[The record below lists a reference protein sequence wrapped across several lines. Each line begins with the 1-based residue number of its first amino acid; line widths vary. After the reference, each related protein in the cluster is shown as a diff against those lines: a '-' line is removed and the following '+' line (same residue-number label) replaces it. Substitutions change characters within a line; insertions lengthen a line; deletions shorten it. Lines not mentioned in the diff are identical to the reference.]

1 MVTLVDPNDR
11 LPSQQVYEVL
21 VVTRWHGRRGEP
33 RREECRVLVVSSG
46 YGCVEDIVDEWACT
60 QPISS
65 KRPTDGE
72 AYYHIVEIKMLSSD
86 IRFVEQDVGSHTKS

>member
-1 MVTLVDPNDR
+1 MVTLVDQDNR

-21 VVTRWHGRRGEP
+21 VVTQWHGMRGKP

-46 YGCVEDIVDEWACT
+46 YGRVEDIVDEWACT

-65 KRPTDGE
+65 KQPTDGE
-72 AYYHIVEIKMLSSD
+72 AYYHIAEIKMPSSD